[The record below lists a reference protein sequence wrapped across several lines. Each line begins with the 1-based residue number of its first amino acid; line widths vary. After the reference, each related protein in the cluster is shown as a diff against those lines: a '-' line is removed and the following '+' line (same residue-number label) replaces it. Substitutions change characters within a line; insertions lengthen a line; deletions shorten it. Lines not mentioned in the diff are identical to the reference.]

1 MFMIVQLNLF
11 YICSLPCSMGVLMTL
26 SSMIT
31 LKRVSLSVLKC
42 SIPVKFAGL
51 VIFLLSVFL
60 PSSSS
65 SVIGPWCL
73 TSRLRRCVA
82 ISSVWRTSST
92 WYRSLICTH
101 H

>member
-1 MFMIVQLNLF
+1 
-11 YICSLPCSMGVLMTL
+11 MGVLMTL

-31 LKRVSLSVLKC
+31 LKSVSLSVLKC

-65 SVIGPWCL
+65 SVMGPRA
-73 TSRLRRCVA
+73 SRLRRCVA